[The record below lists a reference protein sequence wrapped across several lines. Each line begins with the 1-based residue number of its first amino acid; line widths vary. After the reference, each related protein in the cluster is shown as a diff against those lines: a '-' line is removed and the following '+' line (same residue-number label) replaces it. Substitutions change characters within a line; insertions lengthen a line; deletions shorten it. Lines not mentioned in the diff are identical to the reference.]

1 MNSRRFT
8 ILFGILGVCVL
19 GTAVSPSIAATF
31 EQATIRRVVDGN
43 QVYIDGRNARVND
56 VARSGQQLRTG
67 NTRAELLFD
76 SRATGFMGK
85 SSVIIL
91 GNTCFRL
98 SNGSVLVSGPQKAC
112 LGSKVLGVRGTTY
125 ALSRSSDGSYDLF
138 VLEGTGYVGPE
149 GGYEEESSSERPATA
164 AGDPSGNT
172 TYVCRCEVA
181 RFSADG
187 EFVSQG
193 KLERTQYR
201 SLLNRLTA
209 GVDVPTSAKIQ
220 DAFSKCYGG

>member
-1 MNSRRFT
+1 MNLRTFT
-8 ILFGILGVCVL
+8 VSAGVL
-19 GTAVSPSIAATF
+19 GACLLGSSVTPSRAATF
-31 EQATIRRVVDGN
+31 EQATIRRVVEGN
-43 QVYIDGRNARVND
+43 QVFIDGRNAKVND

-67 NTRAELLFD
+67 NARAELLFD
-76 SRATGFMGK
+76 RRATAFMGK
-85 SSVIIL
+85 SSVITL

-164 AGDPSGNT
+164 AGDPTGNT

-181 RFSADG
+181 RFNADG

-193 KLERTQYR
+193 KVERAQYQ
-201 SLLNRLTA
+201 SLLSRLTA
-209 GVDVPTSAKIQ
+209 GLEVPSSAKIQ

>member
-1 MNSRRFT
+1 
-8 ILFGILGVCVL
+8 
-19 GTAVSPSIAATF
+19 
-31 EQATIRRVVDGN
+31 VVDGN

-67 NTRAELLFD
+67 SSRAELLFD
-76 SRATGFMGK
+76 NRATGFMGK
-85 SSVIIL
+85 SSVITL

-125 ALSRSSDGSYDLF
+125 ALSRSSDGAYDVF

-149 GGYEEESSSERPATA
+149 GGYEEESSSERPGTA

-193 KLERTQYR
+193 QLDRAQYQ

-209 GVDVPTSAKIQ
+209 GLEVPTSAKIQ
-220 DAFSKCYGG
+220 DAFYKCYGG